1 MSLQDN
7 RRRQHEEPHERTIE
21 RQILDALLRIEELL
35 IGDSVR
41 VEGDVTDLITQITP
55 TKTPSLR
62 QAQGASLVAPVAS
75 PRTMRSLWPR
85 RLGAASDPREPTGP
99 RVEDRGSQI
108 AASV

>member
-1 MSLQDN
+1 MSLQDK

-41 VEGDVTDLITQITP
+41 VEGDVADLITQITP
-55 TKTPSLR
+55 TKTPFLE
-62 QAQGASLVAPVAS
+62 AGAGGLIGGTSGLVEEDDEKPMAKKA
-75 PRTMRSLWPR
+75 R
-85 RLGAASDPREPTGP
+85 GREPTGP
-99 RVEDRGSQI
+99 RMEDRGSQG